1 MSISLGAGQCSGRGW
16 NRGASGQNVAG
27 RGVGAVRR
35 GVRAGRRRRTSNSC
49 ARLDEVGRF
58 IAEAFKHG
66 KAIGMTGEAAQLM
79 PADAGAAGVVTGDAS
94 SLGTFV
100 EQFTQA
106 IGQHRF
112 VEREG
117 ARGGIGASR
126 RRLR

>member
-1 MSISLGAGQCSGRGW
+1 VYIPGGAAHVEQLSE
-16 NRGASGQNVAG
+16 
-27 RGVGAVRR
+27 
-35 GVRAGRRRRTSNSC
+35 
-49 ARLDEVGRF
+49 LDEVGRF

-66 KAIGMTGEAAQLM
+66 KPIGMTGEAVQLM
-79 PADAGAAGVVTGDAS
+79 PADADAPGLVRGDAS

-112 VEREG
+112 AEREG